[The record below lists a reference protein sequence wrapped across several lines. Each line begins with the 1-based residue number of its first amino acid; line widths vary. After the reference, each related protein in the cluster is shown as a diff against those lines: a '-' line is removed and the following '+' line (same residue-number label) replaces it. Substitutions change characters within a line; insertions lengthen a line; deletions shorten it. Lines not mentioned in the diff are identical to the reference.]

1 MKTLLYKVGENCLL
15 KYSKIHIKMGQ
26 NDIAKYFSAHVFIIR
41 WHESCNE
48 FIYII
53 H

>member
-1 MKTLLYKVGENCLL
+1 MAI
-15 KYSKIHIKMGQ
+15 KIGQ

-41 WHESCNE
+41 WHESCDE

-53 H
+53 Y